1 VWETEIADPE
11 KGYSETMAPTV
22 VDGKVL
28 IGTNGGEYGIRGFV
42 KPSIRQPENYCGLL
56 TRSREGA

>member
-1 VWETEIADPE
+1 
-11 KGYSETMAPTV
+11 MAPTV

-42 KPSIRQPENYCGLL
+42 RAYDAKTGKLI
-56 TRSREGA
+56 